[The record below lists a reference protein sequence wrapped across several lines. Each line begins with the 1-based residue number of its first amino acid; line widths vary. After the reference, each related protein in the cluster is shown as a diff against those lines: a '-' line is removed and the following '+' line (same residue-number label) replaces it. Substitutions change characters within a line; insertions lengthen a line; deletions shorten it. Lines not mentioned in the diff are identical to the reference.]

1 MNEPGGLAV
10 LTSAASVDAVL
21 IGQDAVTGQDAVL
34 TGSGW
39 AERDIPL
46 TVPALLRRRAEQRG
60 DAPLL
65 RVGPVRLSY
74 RQTAERAAG
83 MAGALAARGIR
94 AGDRV
99 AALCG
104 NRIEL
109 LELFLG
115 CAWLGAVVVPL
126 NTALRGAS
134 LRDPL
139 HRARA
144 NALLVERTMCDEA
157 LAVAGPLPL
166 WVLDADA
173 AAPDPASAGL
183 IEAGLI
189 EAAPIEAAP
198 IEAAPIEPAPV
209 APGDT
214 VAILFTS
221 GTTGP
226 SRGVCCPHGQ
236 LVQWGRTVGR
246 ALELTP
252 DDVLHTNLPLFH
264 TNALNAFLQAV
275 VAGAS
280 FSLGTRFSA
289 SRFFTDAAD
298 AGATVTYLLGA
309 MVNMVM
315 SGPPSPADR
324 AHRVTKALA
333 PASPENL
340 CVPFAERFGVRLVDG
355 FGTTETNLVL
365 GTGVGQARPG
375 SLGQVVDGFT
385 ARVVDERGRDAPDG
399 QPGELLVR
407 TALPYGFA
415 SGYWDDPEHTAERFR
430 DGWFH
435 TGDRVVRDGDGWF
448 RFVDRIKDV
457 IRRRGENISSYEVEQ
472 VLLRHPG
479 VSEAAV
485 FAVPSELAEDEVM
498 AVLVPTPDNHLDL
511 AEVAA
516 HCTRELPYFAVPR
529 YLELADALPKTP
541 TGKVRKHH
549 LRLTGVTPQTWD
561 RHPAGRRSQH
571 TDSALSTHQSEGRS
585 QRPESEAT

>member
-1 MNEPGGLAV
+1 M
-10 LTSAASVDAVL
+10 LTAP
-21 IGQDAVTGQDAVL
+21 
-34 TGSGW
+34 GW
-39 AERDIPL
+39 AEPDIPL

-74 RQTAERAAG
+74 RQTADRAAR
-83 MAGALAARGIR
+83 MAGALAARGIG

-126 NTALRGAS
+126 NTALHGAS

-139 HRARA
+139 HRARPS
-144 NALLVERTMCDEA
+144 ALLVERALRDEA

-166 WVLDADA
+166 WVLDADSA
-173 AAPDPASAGL
+173 DSDPASTGP
-183 IEAGLI
+183 IEAGLLGA
-189 EAAPIEAAP
+189 E
-198 IEAAPIEPAPV
+198 PIEPAPV

-214 VAILFTS
+214 LAILFTS

-315 SGPPSPADR
+315 SRPPSLADR
-324 AHRVTKALA
+324 AHRVSRALA
-333 PASPENL
+333 PASPANL
-340 CVPFAERFGVRLVDG
+340 CEPFAERFGVRLVDG

-365 GTGVGQARPG
+365 GTGVAQTRPG
-375 SLGQVVDGFT
+375 SLGQVVPGFT
-385 ARVVDERGRDAPDG
+385 ARVVDEHGRDAPNG

-407 TALPYGFA
+407 TELPHGFA
-415 SGYWDDPEHTAERFR
+415 TGYWDDPQHTAERFR

-479 VSEAAV
+479 ISDAAV

-498 AVLVPTPDNHLDL
+498 AVLVPAPDNHLDL

-516 HCTRELPYFAVPR
+516 HCARELPYFAVPR
-529 YLELADALPKTP
+529 YLELAAALPQTP
-541 TGKVRKHH
+541 TGKVRKNH
-549 LRLTGVTPQTWD
+549 LKLTGVTPHTWD
-561 RHPAGRRSQH
+561 RHTASRRSQH
-571 TDSALSTHQSEGRS
+571 TESALSAHPSASRS
-585 QRPESEAT
+585 QRPESEAR

>member
-1 MNEPGGLAV
+1 
-10 LTSAASVDAVL
+10 
-21 IGQDAVTGQDAVL
+21 VL
-34 TGSGW
+34 TGPGW
-39 AERDIPL
+39 AEPDIPL
-46 TVPALLRRRAEQRG
+46 TLPALLRRRAEQCG
-60 DAPLL
+60 DSPLL
-65 RVGPVRLSY
+65 RVGPARLSY

-83 MAGALAARGIR
+83 TAGALAARGIR

-115 CAWLGAVVVPL
+115 CAWLGAVLVPL

-144 NALLVERTMCDEA
+144 SALLVERALRDEA

-166 WVLDADA
+166 WVLDADS
-173 AAPDPASAGL
+173 DPANAGL
-183 IEAGLI
+183 NGAGL
-189 EAAPIEAAP
+189 
-198 IEAAPIEPAPV
+198 IEPAPV

-315 SGPPSPADR
+315 SRPPSPADR
-324 AHRVTKALA
+324 AHRVTRALS
-333 PASPENL
+333 PASPANL
-340 CVPFAERFGVRLVDG
+340 CEPFAERFGVRLVDG

-365 GTGVGQARPG
+365 GTGVAGARPG

-385 ARVVDERGRDAPDG
+385 ARVVDEHGRDAPDG

-407 TALPYGFA
+407 TELPHGFA
-415 SGYWDDPEHTAERFR
+415 SGYWDDPGHTAERFR

-448 RFVDRIKDV
+448 HFVDRIKDV

-498 AVLVPTPDNHLDL
+498 AVLVPVADTHLDL
-511 AEVAA
+511 AQVAA
-516 HCTRELPYFAVPR
+516 HCAAELPYFAVPR
-529 YLELADALPKTP
+529 YLEQAADLPQTP

-549 LRLTGVTPQTWD
+549 LKLTGVTPHTWD
-561 RHPAGRRSQH
+561 RHRESGL
-571 TDSALSTHQSEGRS
+571 SAH
-585 QRPESEAT
+585 